1 MTILFTFLCSF
12 SASYFF
18 NVIYD
23 APKKLFFPA
32 GFAGSMG
39 YFVSYILEQSF
50 EMDSIYSSLLGS
62 LTLGMLAH
70 IMSRIFKAPVVLFM
84 IPGII
89 PLVPGSIA
97 FRATQQLVTLNF
109 TDATNTFIRAILIAG
124 SIALGLLLSD
134 QLSKTLNIRKY
145 ILIKR
150 NRL

>member
-23 APKKLFFPA
+23 APRKIFLPA
-32 GFAGSMG
+32 VLAGAMG
-39 YFVSYILEQSF
+39 YSITFILERNF
-50 EMDSIYSSLLGS
+50 HMDSIYTSLLGS
-62 LTLGMLAH
+62 LTLGLIAH
-70 IMSRIFKAPVVLFM
+70 ILSRVYKAPVVLFM

-134 QLSKTLNIRKY
+134 QLSKTLNIRK
-145 ILIKR
+145 LLLVKR
-150 NRL
+150 NKL

>member
-1 MTILFTFLCSF
+1 MTILFTFICSF

-23 APKKLFFPA
+23 SHKKVFFPA
-32 GFAGSMG
+32 GFAGAMG
-39 YFVSYILEQSF
+39 YIVHFVLSEYVH
-50 EMDSIYSSLLGS
+50 MDSIYTSLLGA
-62 LTLGMLAH
+62 LTLGLISH
-70 IMSRIFKAPVVLFM
+70 TMSRIYKAPVVLFM

-124 SIALGLLLSD
+124 AIALGLLISD

-145 ILIKR
+145 FIIKR

>member
-1 MTILFTFLCSF
+1 MTILFTFICSF

-23 APKKLFFPA
+23 SPRRIFIPA
-32 GFAGSMG
+32 GFAGASG
-39 YFVSYILEQSF
+39 YLVYFILHEYLN
-50 EMDSIYSSLLGS
+50 MDSIYCSLLGS
-62 LTLGMLAH
+62 LTLGLLSH
-70 IMSRIFKAPVVLFM
+70 IMSRVFKAPVVLFM

-109 TDATNTFIRAILIAG
+109 AEASDTFIRAILIAG
-124 SIALGLLLSD
+124 SIALGLLISD
-134 QLSKTLNIRKY
+134 QLSKSLNISHLWKV
-145 ILIKR
+145 KR